1 MLILLL
7 PVLIETRLASLSESI
22 VDMRLPPFA
31 LDLLAGSPD
40 MAESVLSGLE
50 EDEVEA
56 AEDEAP
62 EDDVDAVAAAVDASE
77 PAPHRSLIEPV
88 MLAPVGEDIA
98 VSKEAV
104 SDEQE
109 EYEDKMIDDDV
120 LCGGGGIGVISMSFS
135 AFKASFIDMFS

>member
-1 MLILLL
+1 M
-7 PVLIETRLASLSESI
+7 
-22 VDMRLPPFA
+22 DMRLPPFA

-40 MAESVLSGLE
+40 NAESVLAGRDEDDEVEPE
-50 EDEVEA
+50 EDEA
-56 AEDEAP
+56 A
-62 EDDVDAVAAAVDASE
+62 EDDVDAVVGAAADVDTSE
-77 PAPHRSLIEPV
+77 PEPLRSVMEPV

-109 EYEDKMIDDDV
+109 EYEDKIIDDDV

-135 AFKASFIDMFS
+135 AFKASFIEIFS